1 MNASNT
7 ALTNDANDEALD
19 DILNNIKGVI
29 TGRSPNTDV
38 LDLTMKI
45 ADGASVE
52 KAAQQSMANYP
63 QEKQAANQNDALID
77 NKVAQESREALKHFI
92 RLAERNEIDSLPL
105 KNGNTVEDIIIDLL
119 KPQLS
124 DWLNKNLPGIVN
136 NIVQREIKKLI
147 PQDE

>member
-7 ALTNDANDEALD
+7 ALTKDTNNEALD
-19 DILNNIKGVI
+19 DILSNIRGVI
-29 TGRSPNTDV
+29 TGKAPNTDV

-45 ADGASVE
+45 ADDGFMTKTV
-52 KAAQQSMANYP
+52 QQPIIDYP
-63 QEKQAANQNDALID
+63 AEKQPANQNSELID
-77 NKVAQESREALKHFI
+77 IKVAQESRNALKHI
-92 RLAERNEIDSLPL
+92 IKLAERNEIDSLPL
-105 KNGNTVEDIIIDLL
+105 KNGNSVEDIIIDLL

-136 NIVQREIKKLI
+136 NIVQKEIKKLI

>member
-7 ALTNDANDEALD
+7 ALTKDANDEALD

-45 ADGASVE
+45 ADGASI
-52 KAAQQSMANYP
+52 KKPAQQSMADYP
-63 QEKQAANQNDALID
+63 SEKQAANQNDALID
-77 NKVAQESREALKHFI
+77 NKVAQESREALKHII

-105 KNGNTVEDIIIDLL
+105 KNGNKVEDIIIDLL

-136 NIVQREIKKLI
+136 NIVQKEIKKLI